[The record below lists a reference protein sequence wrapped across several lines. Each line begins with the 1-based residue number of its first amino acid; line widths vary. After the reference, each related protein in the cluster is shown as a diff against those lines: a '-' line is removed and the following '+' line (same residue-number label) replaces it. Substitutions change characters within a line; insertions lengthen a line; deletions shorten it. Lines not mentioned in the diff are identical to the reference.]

1 MDETSKPKAIVG
13 QMARVEPCPCGNSV
27 ILTVG
32 PVSLRLDMA
41 AANDVIATLGQAL
54 RSIES
59 DPPPSDGGRPRD
71 N

>member
-1 MDETSKPKAIVG
+1 MDETSKSKAIVG
-13 QMARVEPCPCGNSV
+13 QMARVEPCPCGSAL

-41 AANDVIATLGQAL
+41 VANDVLATLGQAL
-54 RSIES
+54 WSIET
-59 DPPPSDGGRPRD
+59 DLPPPDGRPRD

>member
-13 QMARVEPCPCGNSV
+13 LMARVEPCPCGSSV

-41 AANDVIATLGQAL
+41 AANDVVTTLGQAL
-54 RSIES
+54 EILES
-59 DPPPSDGGRPRD
+59 APASGDGER
-71 N
+71 NN